1 MTYGVMASPN
11 ESGMLLEHR
20 DARETLGKRRGG
32 VVGASFKEVATCA
45 YEVDPKAYF
54 PKAVNCFSIR
64 SDMKRL
70 STRQHQTLNN
80 ELQHRTQHSTR
91 TQPGAG
97 RLQNQQH
104 LELCVWS

>member
-54 PKAVNCFSIR
+54 PKAV
-64 SDMKRL
+64 
-70 STRQHQTLNN
+70 TLFFDS
-80 ELQHRTQHSTR
+80 L
-91 TQPGAG
+91 
-97 RLQNQQH
+97 L
-104 LELCVWS
+104 VIVM

>member
-64 SDMKRL
+64 S
-70 STRQHQTLNN
+70 NN
-80 ELQHRTQHSTR
+80 LT
-91 TQPGAG
+91 
-97 RLQNQQH
+97 
-104 LELCVWS
+104 